1 MSDRGVKFFRRSEG
15 QLLLLD
21 SADESFPA
29 EKSKEKRRF
38 VFSGIG
44 LRVEIDRGPFRDST
58 GRTSQRRQ
66 RSNSSGLRDWFCYSD
81 CFE

>member
-1 MSDRGVKFFRRSEG
+1 MSCQTEESSFFGEAK
-15 QLLLLD
+15 D
-21 SADESFPA
+21 SFSSSTVLANPFRES
-29 EKSKEKRRF
+29 S

-66 RSNSSGLRDWFCYSD
+66 GSNSSGLRDWFCCSD